1 MYSMT
6 NIKHALAAL
15 LIAGAAA
22 PALAGPIINLIDI
35 GGVAGSP
42 AQQGFKIAAKYW
54 ESVLSNDVVLNFQ
67 VGFSPLGP
75 NILGG
80 TSSSLMEYVP
90 IRNYYNAL
98 SATRTSSLDA
108 RAVAHLSPLNA
119 NGSVTVKVPEYFDPP
134 NASGVAANGTR
145 IAPDGTMISTTM
157 ALSSANVKALVGGNA
172 NAIDGTIQFSST
184 FAFDFNPTDGISAGT
199 YDFIGVAVHE
209 MGHALGFLSG
219 ADDFDYSV
227 GGGFPV
233 DGAWWG
239 YAMDMFRYSAP
250 GVLDWTFNTN
260 SYFSIDGGMT
270 AYQNGFFSTGQNY
283 GDGWQASHW
292 KALVAAPFCSNFL
305 GIMNPYF
312 CNDTSGSVTGLDLA
326 LFDAIGWNLNVDLA
340 SNPSYT
346 YSTAQMYS
354 AAVPEPSSWA
364 LLMAG
369 LVTMLGVS
377 RRRQRRSGA
386 A

>member
-80 TSSSLMEYVP
+80 TRSSLLEYVP
-90 IRNYYNAL
+90 IRDYYNVL
-98 SATRTSSLDA
+98 SATRTSALDA
-108 RAVAHLSPLNA
+108 RAVAHLSPLNG
-119 NGSVTVKVPEYFDPP
+119 NSSVTVKVPEYFDPA
-134 NASGVAANGTR
+134 NASGVAASGTR
-145 IAPDGTMISTTM
+145 TAPDNTMISTTM
-157 ALSSANVKALVGGNA
+157 ALSSANVKALAGGNA
-172 NAIDGTIQFSST
+172 NTIDGTIQFSST

-227 GGGFPV
+227 GGGIPV

-260 SYFSIDGGMT
+260 SYFSIDGGVT

-292 KALVAAPFCSNFL
+292 KAPVVAPFCSNLL

-340 SNPSYT
+340 NNPSYT
-346 YSTAQMYS
+346 YSTAQMYL

-369 LVTMLGVS
+369 LGTMLGVS